1 MTANRRTG
9 AGRFLNAAV
18 SKRILAVI
26 SVIWLIAMLL
36 PVFALSFYAYPT
48 HDDFP
53 NVRLASEAWARTGS
67 LLSTMGA
74 AWEQTLRDYNTW
86 QGTFVAMFSCAFQP
100 LAISVELFW
109 LTPVSVLALLMLSAW
124 YLVRQLARCV
134 LNVDVSTQLALY
146 ALLMTLLL
154 QYAPGLRE
162 MLYWQSAIQYTLSL
176 VMLMFL
182 LGLMLRLHMPQGRVA
197 YALRA
202 LAAFLCAFALGGL
215 PYPLALGC
223 TVGMALIAA
232 WCLRRR
238 SPAGLAAVLGFLGI
252 LAALVIVVI
261 APGNYVRQAR
271 VGDSMNPVLA
281 VVHSLVES
289 LSCTAGW
296 LGPQTLGA
304 ALLMALLL
312 WRPLK
317 SCRVR
322 FRNPGWFSFFSF
334 GVLAASYVPPIYATG
349 VDSYKLDRIV
359 GSLYMLYALL
369 LFLNLAYWLGWL
381 AQRAQAWEM
390 PPVRVWRLGVCAGLL
405 AWGLFANGAVMATPT
420 LSAAR
425 SLLTGEAARY
435 HSEILARQEAIA
447 RAGSL
452 AEAQSAVQPLSAQPN
467 LLPLDQLVYQ
477 NETLLPG
484 DMHRFFRVQ
493 ELCGQYGAGKIP
505 EAEWQALD
513 AWSTAP

>member
-1 MTANRRTG
+1 MTTDRRTG
-9 AGRFLNAAV
+9 ARRFLNAAV

-36 PVFALSFYAYPT
+36 PMFALSFYAYPT

-53 NVRLASEAWARTGS
+53 NVSLASAAWAHTGS
-67 LLSTMGA
+67 LLSTMEA
-74 AWEQTLRDYNTW
+74 AWEQAVRDYNTW

-100 LAISVELFW
+100 LAISVDLFW
-109 LTPVSVLALLMLSAW
+109 ITPVSVLALLALSAW
-124 YLVRQLARCV
+124 YLVRQLGRCV
-134 LNVDVSTQLALY
+134 LNADVSTQLVLFAV
-146 ALLMTLLL
+146 LMTLLL

-176 VMLMFL
+176 IALMLL
-182 LGLMLRLHMPQGRVA
+182 LGLLLRLHLPQSRVA
-197 YALRA
+197 YGFRS
-202 LAAFLCAFALGGL
+202 LAVLLLAFALGGL

-232 WCLRRR
+232 WCLRKR
-238 SPAGLAAVLGFLGI
+238 SPARPAAVLGFVGI
-252 LAALVIVVI
+252 LAALIIVVI
-261 APGNYVRQAR
+261 APGNSVRQAR

-281 VVHSLVES
+281 VIHSLVES
-289 LSCTAGW
+289 LSCAADW

-312 WRPLK
+312 WQPLK
-317 SCRVR
+317 ACRVR

-349 VDSYKLDRIV
+349 VDSYKLDRIL

-381 AQRAQAWEM
+381 AQRTRAWEGT
-390 PPVRVWRLGVCAGLL
+390 PLRVWQLGVCAGLL
-405 AWGLFANGAVMATPT
+405 AWGLFSRGAVMATPT

-435 HSEILARQEAIA
+435 RSEILARQEAIT

-452 AEAQSAVQPLSAQPN
+452 EEAQSAVQPLSAQPN

-477 NETLLPG
+477 NTTNLPG
-484 DMHRFFRVQ
+484 VMHRFFRTQ
-493 ELCGQYGAGKIP
+493 ELCEQYGAGRIP
-505 EAEWQALD
+505 EAEWQTLN
-513 AWSTAP
+513 AWSNEL